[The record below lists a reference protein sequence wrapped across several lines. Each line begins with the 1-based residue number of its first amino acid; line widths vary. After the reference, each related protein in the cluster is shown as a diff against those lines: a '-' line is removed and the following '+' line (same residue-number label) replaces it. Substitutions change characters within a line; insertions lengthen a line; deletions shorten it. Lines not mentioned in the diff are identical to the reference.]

1 MRSFIQSAASRSTP
15 SLLPANQVPESSLI
29 PICTACTL
37 HPVPNL
43 TSAQPPPSDDIFRS
57 YLSDISDDD
66 ADLKDEDVGTE
77 HQEVVHKNTHQS
89 DQTMDN
95 PPVNEEFPFHIR
107 APPPL
112 KRQCHDIPVRVK
124 RQKIKEE
131 HHAKLVQ
138 ALKDIE
144 KLISSKREIF
154 VAGHNG
160 LQAYRARAIQSYLHM
175 VVINKRKCT
184 AASEIAA
191 ESQGFSAKW
200 GSRMV
205 CKWVRSWVNKR
216 ELPLSTRGHHTK
228 SFSLLSDPAIR
239 AELRSYVR
247 SNKWAMDPAKLV
259 EFSEQKMIPA
269 AAKQYV
275 EKIVDDEMPRGLKR
289 YMEVE
294 LFPRI
299 QLKVG
304 KGVSLQTA
312 CRFLRRE
319 GFRYTEHKKS
329 LYYDGHE
336 WPDVVNYHQKVFLP
350 AMKEFR
356 RRLVEYMS
364 GDDSVRSY

>member
-1 MRSFIQSAASRSTP
+1 MRSFIQSAASCSTP
-15 SLLPANQVPESSLI
+15 SLLPANQAPELSPI
-29 PICTACTL
+29 PICTAHIL
-37 HPVPNL
+37 HPVHNL
-43 TSAQPPPSDDIFRS
+43 TSAQPPPSDDIFRG

-66 ADLKDEDVGTE
+66 ADLEDADVRRPGTE
-77 HQEVVHKNTHQS
+77 HQEVVHENTHQR
-89 DQTMDN
+89 DDN
-95 PPVNEEFPFHIR
+95 PPVNAEFPFRIR

-112 KRQCHDIPVRVK
+112 KRQRHDIPVRVK

-131 HHAKLVQ
+131 HYAKLVL

-144 KLISSKREIF
+144 QLISSKREIF
-154 VAGHNG
+154 VTGHNG

-175 VVINKRKCT
+175 VVINKRKGT

-205 CKWVRSWVNKR
+205 RKWVRSWVNKR
-216 ELPLSTRGHHTK
+216 ELPLSVRGHHTK

-275 EKIVDDEMPRGLKR
+275 EKIVNDEMPRGLKQ

-312 CRFLRRE
+312 RRFLCRE

-329 LYYDGHE
+329 LYY
-336 WPDVVNYHQKVFLP
+336 
-350 AMKEFR
+350 
-356 RRLVEYMS
+356 
-364 GDDSVRSY
+364 